1 MAWGGFID
9 KNSSDYLRILA
20 KIERT
25 IQNLEEFLKYTPPEK
40 RPVIKQAI
48 DLLSSLPDLIQEDR
62 E

>member
-9 KNSSDYLRILA
+9 GGSSDYLRILA

-25 IQNLEEFLKYTPPEK
+25 IQNLEEILKYTPPAT
-40 RPVIKQAI
+40 RNILKQAI
-48 DLLSSLPDLIQEDR
+48 EVLSDLPQNLQADR